1 MVGKIK
7 HVRQKLHQEA
17 VKFEPSGRL
26 PVPLPVFMTETPPVV
41 LGSQNTSPAGIKEDA
56 PVTTSQTQIKPQSS
70 FPSGIFSG
78 TKITPDVL
86 KQTLKFEQPSDV
98 TPTPKKDAEERKL
111 KTKKE
116 KMKERRDRW
125 LNKISSIKQSREQE
139 LAAARRKNTPVVGD
153 LRPLVDALPELSQLI
168 SPAANRL
175 TANTLTANNNN
186 NSAPGPRK
194 SRKNSRP
201 VKRTEPTDFSQM
213 KQSQKRKLLE
223 TETSRFGDAVKS
235 ISAKTNPLLDIGEL
249 LRKRMRQEDEE
260 QS

>member
-26 PVPLPVFMTETPPVV
+26 PAPLHGFMTETPPVI
-41 LGSQNTSPAGIKEDA
+41 LGSQNTSPSGIKEDA
-56 PVTTSQTQIKPQSS
+56 PVTTPQTQIKPQSS

-86 KQTLKFEQPSDV
+86 KQTLKFEQPPDV
-98 TPTPKKDAEERKL
+98 APTPKKDAEERKP

-139 LAAARRKNTPVVGD
+139 LAAARRKSTPVVGD

-168 SPAANRL
+168 SPAANKL
-175 TANTLTANNNN
+175 TANSN

-249 LRKRMRQEDEE
+249 LRKRMRQDDEE

>member
-7 HVRQKLHQEA
+7 HIRQKLHQEA

-26 PVPLPVFMTETPPVV
+26 PLPLPGFLTEAPPVA
-41 LGSQNTSPAGIKEDA
+41 QNTSPAEVKEDA
-56 PVTTSQTQIKPQSS
+56 SNNAPQTQVQAQSS
-70 FPSGIFSG
+70 FLSGIFSS

-86 KQTLKFEQPSDV
+86 KQTLKFDQPPDLPPS
-98 TPTPKKDAEERKL
+98 PKKGAEEQ
-111 KTKKE
+111 KTKSKKE

-153 LRPLVDALPELSQLI
+153 LRPLADALPELSQLI
-168 SPAANRL
+168 APSANSR
-175 TANTLTANNNN
+175 LTANNNN
-186 NSAPGPRK
+186 ASATGPRK

-223 TETSRFGDAVKS
+223 TETSRFAAAVKS
-235 ISAKTNPLLDIGEL
+235 LSAKANPLLDIEEV
-249 LRKRMRQEDEE
+249 LRKRMRQEDEG

>member
-7 HVRQKLHQEA
+7 HIRQKLHQEA
-17 VKFEPSGRL
+17 VKFEPSSRL
-26 PVPLPVFMTETPPVV
+26 PVPLPGFLTEAPPVA
-41 LGSQNTSPAGIKEDA
+41 LNTSPAEVKEDA
-56 PVTTSQTQIKPQSS
+56 SNKAPQTQIKGQSS
-70 FPSGIFSG
+70 FLSGIFSS

-86 KQTLKFEQPSDV
+86 KQTLKFEQPPDLPPS
-98 TPTPKKDAEERKL
+98 PKKGAEEQ
-111 KTKKE
+111 KTKSKKE

-153 LRPLVDALPELSQLI
+153 LRPLADALPELSQLI
-168 SPAANRL
+168 SPNANSRL
-175 TANTLTANNNN
+175 TANDNNAN
-186 NSAPGPRK
+186 ATGPRK

-223 TETSRFGDAVKS
+223 TETSRFSAAVKS
-235 ISAKTNPLLDIGEL
+235 LSAKANPLLDIEEV
-249 LRKRMRQEDEE
+249 LRKRMRQEDEG

>member
-17 VKFEPSGRL
+17 VKFDPSGR
-26 PVPLPVFMTETPPVV
+26 PHAPLPGLLTETPPVL
-41 LGSQNTSPAGIKEDA
+41 LGSQNTSPAGAKEDA
-56 PVTTSQTQIKPQSS
+56 SKTTPQITAQSS
-70 FPSGIFSG
+70 FPSGIFSS

-86 KQTLKFEQPSDV
+86 RQTLKFEPPPDL
-98 TPTPKKDAEERKL
+98 PPPPKKGAEERKL
-111 KTKKE
+111 KNKKE

-153 LRPLVDALPELSQLI
+153 LRPLADALPELSQLI
-168 SPAANRL
+168 SPDANVLAANRL
-175 TANTLTANNNN
+175 TANNNVT
-186 NSAPGPRK
+186 GPRK

-235 ISAKTNPLLDIGEL
+235 LSVKSNPLLDIGEL
-249 LRKRMRQEDEE
+249 LRKRMRQEEE
-260 QS
+260 GQG